1 MDNIEKKF
9 KWLVVNFSLA
19 MLAFLVSVTLIILSI
34 FLREWL
40 LGIIGIIGLFCS
52 FGLIWAWFILPS
64 LVQPITL
71 AKEMA
76 VKDYIR
82 SLEENKDKKEKS
94 IR

>member
-19 MLAFLVSVTLIILSI
+19 MLAFLVSVTLIISI

-64 LVQPITL
+64 IVQPITL